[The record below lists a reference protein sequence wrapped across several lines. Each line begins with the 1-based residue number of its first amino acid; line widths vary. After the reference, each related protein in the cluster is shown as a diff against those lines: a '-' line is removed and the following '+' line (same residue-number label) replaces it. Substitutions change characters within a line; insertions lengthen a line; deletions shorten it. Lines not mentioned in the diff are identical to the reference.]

1 MSKQFDPPLPSH
13 LDPQIC
19 LTSHRPMI
27 LPRFNLRTILA
38 ITTAAAVFFLLIR
51 TGIRGQAWAWG
62 AAIGILS
69 LGVTALVH
77 AACFGIVWCFARLS
91 AVRSSDPRRDQFR
104 TSAEEVAQ

>member
-1 MSKQFDPPLPSH
+1 ML
-13 LDPQIC
+13 
-19 LTSHRPMI
+19 

-38 ITTAAAVFFLLIR
+38 VTTAAAVFFLLVG

-77 AACFGIVWCFARLS
+77 AACFGIVWCFAQLS
-91 AVRSSDPRRDQFR
+91 TARSSDPRRDQFR
-104 TSAEEVAQ
+104 TSAEEAAK